1 MLQAEQQAFRRSAP
15 DPLRS
20 FDPGGQSAAEAA
32 ASRALMAHC
41 ASSPDHVC
49 LPETGADLK
58 AAFHQIG
65 EEISALRL
73 SR

>member
-1 MLQAEQQAFRRSAP
+1 M
-15 DPLRS
+15 RS
-20 FDPGGQSAAEAA
+20 FDQGGQSAADAA

-41 ASSPDHVC
+41 ASSPDHVY